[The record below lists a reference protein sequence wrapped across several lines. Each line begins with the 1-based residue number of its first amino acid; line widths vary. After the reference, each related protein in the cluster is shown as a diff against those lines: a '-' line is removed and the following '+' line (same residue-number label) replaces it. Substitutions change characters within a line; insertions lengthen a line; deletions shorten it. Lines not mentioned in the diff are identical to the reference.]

1 MFSQERY
8 LRQPHQPR
16 GLDSDL
22 QPFHLHG
29 DALQPDLDH
38 RSQQAARHGAQ
49 DQDRKGHRR
58 AKVRIQSRLWQN
70 GMMWYLRMTYEGFT
84 ILDISLRCER
94 LHFFSN
100 GLHNKLS
107 WGVCLTYYAPSISPQ
122 LTCNSPPG
130 STTTSRSTT
139 PRTWPSTTRPRRRWP
154 APRTAS
160 TATSSVSGSS
170 PWRGSER
177 APTSTQVRE
186 NKSSDQN
193 DQ

>member
-1 MFSQERY
+1 MVPGPRTLFSLAPSSLGRTKY
-8 LRQPHQPR
+8 L
-16 GLDSDL
+16 GLWAHF
-22 QPFHLHG
+22 QN
-29 DALQPDLDH
+29 
-38 RSQQAARHGAQ
+38 RHIYNHS
-49 DQDRKGHRR
+49 K
-58 AKVRIQSRLWQN
+58 
-70 GMMWYLRMTYEGFT
+70 
-84 ILDISLRCER
+84 
-94 LHFFSN
+94 
-100 GLHNKLS
+100 GLHNNLS
-107 WGVCLTYYAPSISPQ
+107 WGVCLTYYGPSISPQ

-139 PRTWPSTTRPRRRWP
+139 PRTWPSTTRPRRPWP